1 MTQAR
6 PSNLQFPDVPLQ
18 QPEAL
23 LYRAPLDMVFCRVVS
38 GLGQDAHCRGA
49 PLREQ
54 RLEPQL
60 ELGLLLEVERVDLRA
75 GDPPYAGVVSGRV
88 PGVIGR
94 MCAPSRA
101 LAQA

>member
-23 LYRAPLDMVFCRVVS
+23 LDRAPLDMIFCRVVS
-38 GLGQDAHCRGA
+38 GLGQDAHGRGA

-54 RLEPQL
+54 GLEPQL
-60 ELGLLLEVERVDLRA
+60 ELGLLLEVERVDLSEA
-75 GDPPYAGVVSGRV
+75 
-88 PGVIGR
+88 
-94 MCAPSRA
+94 
-101 LAQA
+101 

>member
-23 LYRAPLDMVFCRVVS
+23 LDRAPLDMVFRRIIS
-38 GLGQDAHCRGA
+38 SLGQDAHRRGA

-60 ELGLLLEVERVDLRA
+60 ELGLLL
-75 GDPPYAGVVSGRV
+75 
-88 PGVIGR
+88 
-94 MCAPSRA
+94 
-101 LAQA
+101 